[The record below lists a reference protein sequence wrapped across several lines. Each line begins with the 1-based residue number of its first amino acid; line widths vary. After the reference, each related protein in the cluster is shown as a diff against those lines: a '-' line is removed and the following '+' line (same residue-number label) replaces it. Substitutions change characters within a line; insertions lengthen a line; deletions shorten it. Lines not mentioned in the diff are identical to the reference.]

1 MSFIETYL
9 IGLAVVLGMMTI
21 LWLVSLKLK
30 NASIV
35 DIFWGM
41 GFVLAAWVYFF
52 LTPEFTSARKW
63 LLPILVTI
71 WGLRLS
77 IHILLRNAGK
87 GEDFRYV
94 KWREENGASWW
105 WRSFF
110 KVFLLQGILLW
121 IISAP
126 LLAAQRSN
134 TALGVLDIIGAALWA
149 VGFFFEAVGDAQLKA
164 FLANPENRGK
174 IMDRGVW
181 GLTRHPNY
189 FGDSAQWW
197 GYYLLALAAG
207 GWWAIFSPIMMTYL
221 LTQVSGAKLLEQTMM
236 QKPGYPEYAAR
247 VNGFF
252 PWFPKKNKN

>member
-94 KWREENGASWW
+94 KWRKENGASWW

-149 VGFFFEAVGDAQLKA
+149 VGFFFEAVGDTQLKA

-252 PWFPKKNKN
+252 PWFPKKNKH